1 MRKSV
6 VKGKLGRNEPVLL
19 TSLLLNAPA
28 LYELVSLM
36 GFHGVWMDL
45 EHHPTSAE
53 TAEALMRASRVGNT
67 DILARPAKGEMMRLG
82 RLLEAGATGILYPRC
97 SNAAEAEAVVRAAK
111 FYPLGERGYDGSN
124 PDQPYST
131 MPADHYVRIANEETF
146 IFVQIEDA
154 GALAEAE
161 AMAAVEGVDGL
172 FFGPVDFSVLSGI
185 PGKLDRPIVQE
196 AIDTVAS
203 AARNTGK
210 HWGMPVV
217 SAEAAAPLMERGARI
232 LACSADLA
240 LVKAGME
247 TLQEDFAQLGLEFD
261 NQLRG

>member
-111 FYPLGERGYDGSN
+111 FYPWGERGYDGSN
-124 PDQPYST
+124 PDT
-131 MPADHYVRIANEETF
+131 VFD
-146 IFVQIEDA
+146 DA
-154 GALAEAE
+154 GGSLRSDRQRRDIHFRSDRGRRR
-161 AMAAVEGVDGL
+161 VGRGGSDGC
-172 FFGPVDFSVLSGI
+172 G
-185 PGKLDRPIVQE
+185 
-196 AIDTVAS
+196 
-203 AARNTGK
+203 
-210 HWGMPVV
+210 
-217 SAEAAAPLMERGARI
+217 RGR
-232 LACSADLA
+232 
-240 LVKAGME
+240 
-247 TLQEDFAQLGLEFD
+247 
-261 NQLRG
+261 